1 MIFSVEKLT
10 PNIKYGEP
18 PFQSTSLKDI
28 RISPTDPW
36 KPVNIMIKK
45 GDSLFIQTSGGQI
58 YGEYF
63 AKREGELLKLIHEKL
78 KAGTYPLILIYPAA
92 CSVVLN
98 IIIISDGYKV
108 YTLNYIYKYRRFYKT
123 HLEL

>member
-45 GDSLFIQTSGGQI
+45 GDSLFVQTSGGQRVADPR
-58 YGEYF
+58 GV
-63 AKREGELLKLIHEKL
+63 LC
-78 KAGTYPLILIYPAA
+78 KARGRDTKAHP
-92 CSVVLN
+92 
-98 IIIISDGYKV
+98 
-108 YTLNYIYKYRRFYKT
+108 
-123 HLEL
+123 